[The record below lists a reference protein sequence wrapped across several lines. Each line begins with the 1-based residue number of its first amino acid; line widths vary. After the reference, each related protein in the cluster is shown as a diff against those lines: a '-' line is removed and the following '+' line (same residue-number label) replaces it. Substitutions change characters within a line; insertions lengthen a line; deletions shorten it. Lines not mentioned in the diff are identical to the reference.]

1 MYTIVKDE
9 FRKGWAY
16 VKDYVGNIWFYGTI
30 KECKEFIKQIEEVYA
45 HEAIL

>member
-16 VKDYVGNIWFYGTI
+16 VKDYVGNTWFYGTI
-30 KECKEFIKQIEEVYA
+30 KECKQFIIEIERSVSDGC
-45 HEAIL
+45 IL